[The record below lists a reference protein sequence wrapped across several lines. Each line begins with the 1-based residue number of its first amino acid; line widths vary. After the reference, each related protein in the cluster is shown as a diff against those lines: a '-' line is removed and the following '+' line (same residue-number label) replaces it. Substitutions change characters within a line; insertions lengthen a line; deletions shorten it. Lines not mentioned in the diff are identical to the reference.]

1 MKWETS
7 AQIRRAL
14 TVKCAAAGV
23 PVSGTFELTPR
34 CNLRCR
40 MCYVRMT
47 PEQMKP
53 FGKEKTA
60 KEWLEIARQA

>member
-53 FGKEKTA
+53 
-60 KEWLEIARQA
+60 